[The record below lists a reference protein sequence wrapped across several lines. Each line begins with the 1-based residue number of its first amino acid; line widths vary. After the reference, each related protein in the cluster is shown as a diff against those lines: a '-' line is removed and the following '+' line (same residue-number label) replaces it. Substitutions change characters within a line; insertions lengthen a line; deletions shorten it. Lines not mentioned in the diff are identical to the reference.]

1 MALKSVHS
9 LSAKPSV
16 GGQTSLSFQTTQAGF
31 PATKSGFPVAKSV
44 LPSAKPGDLI
54 STITV
59 QNGPADV
66 LGRFF
71 LAADAGA
78 RARGVTLSFGSYDDL
93 VATNELNRETWRPLH
108 SMFDPRVH
116 DFDASNSFCILGR
129 NAAGDVVATQAA
141 RRIDLTGTT
150 LYDEAVN
157 LRLNY
162 DHPERDKLPGE
173 TCTVTAEMMKNIT
186 GVVLLGGAVWYRK
199 DYRGRELAT
208 ILPRI
213 SRAYGYT
220 LWEQDYTTSIM
231 VAGVAKGGVAAASGY
246 TNVQPELHFAN
257 CTLGEFSAYFVWM
270 EPPQLISDLRQFLTD
285 VDTQVDTGIAQR
297 RA

>member
-1 MALKSVHS
+1 MALKAVPTVTEAPGNVNPIASRAQSAPVSSVNP
-9 LSAKPSV
+9 LRSANP
-16 GGQTSLSFQTTQAGF
+16 
-31 PATKSGFPVAKSV
+31 
-44 LPSAKPGDLI
+44 LPSANPGDLI

-59 QNGPADV
+59 QKGPADV

-93 VATNELNRETWRPLH
+93 VAVNELNRDTWKPLH
-108 SMFDPRVH
+108 SLFDPRVH
-116 DFDASNSFCILGR
+116 DFNPSNSYCILGR

-150 LYDEAVN
+150 LYDEAVS

-162 DHPERDKLPGE
+162 DNPDRDKLPGE
-173 TCTVTAEMMKNIT
+173 TCSATAEMMKNIT
-186 GVVLLGGAVWYRK
+186 GVILLGGAVWYRK

-220 LWEQDYTTSIM
+220 LWEQDYTTSMM

-246 TNVQPELHFAN
+246 TNVQPEIKFTN
-257 CTLGEFSAYFVWM
+257 TLLGDFSAYFVWM
-270 EPPQLISDLRQFLTD
+270 ETPQLIGDLRTYLAGL
-285 VDTQVDTGIAQR
+285 DTQIDAGVTQR

>member
-1 MALKSVHS
+1 MALTSSVAQRHTN
-9 LSAKPSV
+9 V
-16 GGQTSLSFQTTQAGF
+16 VRM
-31 PATKSGFPVAKSV
+31 PALA
-44 LPSAKPGDLI
+44 AKPGELI

-59 QNGPADV
+59 QKGPVDV

-78 RARGVTLSFGSYDDL
+78 RARGVTLSFGSFEDL
-93 VATNELNRETWRPLH
+93 VATNELNRETWKPLH
-108 SMFDPRVH
+108 SLFDPRVH
-116 DFDASNSFCILGR
+116 EFNTSNSYCILGR
-129 NAAGDVVATQAA
+129 NASGEVVATQAA

-150 LYDEAVN
+150 LYDEAIN

-173 TCTVTAEMMKNIT
+173 TCVVTAEKMKEIT
-186 GVVLLGGAVWYRK
+186 GVILLGGAVWYRK

-220 LWEQDYTTSIM
+220 LWEQNYTTSMM
-231 VAGVAKGGVAAASGY
+231 VAGVARGGVAAASGY
-246 TNVQPELHFAN
+246 TNVQPEIQFTKTLLGDFA
-257 CTLGEFSAYFVWM
+257 AYFVWM
-270 EPPQLISDLRQFLTD
+270 EPPQLIGDLRTYLSG
-285 VDTQVDTGIAQR
+285 VETQVDAGVTQR